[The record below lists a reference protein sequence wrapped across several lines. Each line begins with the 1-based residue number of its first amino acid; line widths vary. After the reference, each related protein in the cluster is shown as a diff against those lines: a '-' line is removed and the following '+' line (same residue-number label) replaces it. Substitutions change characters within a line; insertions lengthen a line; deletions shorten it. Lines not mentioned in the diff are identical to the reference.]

1 MEQCWQQDPQKRPS
15 FVLVLEMLK
24 DAMVDIFLTP
34 ICPDMARLWRLEK
47 RWRGKEQVKFDSFA
61 RAVCKYLRIKYQ
73 DKALAFKCLQA
84 LLAVEKKKG
93 ADSTPMVSID
103 RLGLVMA
110 WFGPMTAISWEKP
123 KINFL
128 DRILSVL
135 KYGWFFGDI
144 EREES
149 EALLRDFKK
158 KSGTFLVRVNLGGN
172 TEPILTPFTISK
184 VNNQKIEHMRVY
196 HYKDRSGYFIQ
207 VKTKNGTKQVYAR
220 GGIEKLI
227 TKLKRKGILKKNGG
241 VPGQKYKTIF
251 EGGDN
256 DAMSIYL
263 QLDNYT
269 PEEGEEEDSGSH
281 SYDPEET

>member
-110 WFGPMTAISWEKP
+110 WFGPMTALSWEKP

-158 KSGTFLVRVNLGGN
+158 IRHIPGTCKLRWKHRTHPNTLHHIKSEQPKNRAHEGLPLQRQVRIFHPS
-172 TEPILTPFTISK
+172 E
-184 VNNQKIEHMRVY
+184 NQKWDQTSVCPRR
-196 HYKDRSGYFIQ
+196 DRKIDN
-207 VKTKNGTKQVYAR
+207 K
-220 GGIEKLI
+220 IEK
-227 TKLKRKGILKKNGG
+227 KRNFKKKWRCTWTE
-241 VPGQKYKTIF
+241 VQDYF
-251 EGGDN
+251 
-256 DAMSIYL
+256 
-263 QLDNYT
+263 
-269 PEEGEEEDSGSH
+269 
-281 SYDPEET
+281 